1 MQHNANHYICY
12 EMNIMY
18 NPINRLRVFP
28 IGSICSVA
36 NRSGNAGKRE
46 KKLLHTTKCAAVALS
61 RIHGVKMN

>member
-1 MQHNANHYICY
+1 
-12 EMNIMY
+12 MNIMY

-46 KKLLHTTKCAAVALS
+46 KKLLHTTKGAAMALS